1 MSEQGNQ
8 TPSDPAQQES
18 GVVPYERPVDESVTP
33 PEEPIAHKREDA
45 RKAIAY
51 VLLFVFVGELIFF
64 GFTLFQPEP
73 IWERAQHYME
83 VVLAGTFG
91 LLSSV
96 VGFYFGSQ
104 R

>member
-1 MSEQGNQ
+1 LSDQNVPPTG
-8 TPSDPAQQES
+8 DPALLLG
-18 GVVPYERPVDESVTP
+18 GVVPYEQPIDRTVPPAEGPVAE
-33 PEEPIAHKREDA
+33 KREDA
-45 RKAIAY
+45 RKTIAY
-51 VLLFVFVGELIFF
+51 VLLGVFVVELIFF
-64 GFTLFQPEP
+64 GVTLFQPDP
-73 IWERAQHYME
+73 IWQRAQHYME

>member
-1 MSEQGNQ
+1 MSEQDNP
-8 TPSDPAQQES
+8 TPTDPAQQES
-18 GVVPYERPVDESVTP
+18 GVVPYERPIDE
-33 PEEPIAHKREDA
+33 PEPQQEAPIEHKREDA

-51 VLLFVFVGELIFF
+51 VLLAVFVGELIFF
-64 GFTLFQPEP
+64 GFTLFQPDL
-73 IWERAQHYME
+73 IWQRAQHYME